1 MIRKHGK
8 RKNDISVIKCP
19 WHGIRFQL
27 LHCCIMDCFHVNVR
41 RDARLNY
48 LKDVVLGE
56 VENKVCTLYPHGEYT
71 PLFPSRTLCWSCLL
85 HSCPAVTCGPSLL
98 SRTTV
103 GDGSISSGLLWVAGS
118 WRAATKR
125 TRSRWRTSW
134 QPSTLGSPML
144 QSRAGT
150 AIIKFT
156 FASKGSWLHYLVIY
170 LYESILKIF
179 YLQSRN
185 SL

>member
-19 WHGIRFQL
+19 WHGIIRFQL

-103 GDGSISSGLLWVAGS
+103 GDGRISSA
-118 WRAATKR
+118 
-125 TRSRWRTSW
+125 RSRWRTSW
-134 QPSTLGSPML
+134 RPSTLGSPML

-156 FASKGSWLHYLVIY
+156 FAYKMRDSLERQLITLISNLFIWKHFKN
-170 LYESILKIF
+170 ILF
-179 YLQSRN
+179 AG
-185 SL
+185 